1 MESRFARLRQRD
13 NSVDMLRLKVSRRR
27 SQTQKENRDRALNT
41 RRQLDKLPEQDCS
54 SLETSVMANQSTVKD
69 KAPNVKQL
77 KNSAGEERMKM
88 LARYKEA
95 KELQKEK
102 EKRERERKGVF
113 KVGLYHQQ
121 ASQLFCPL
129 PPVSAATSRTK
140 KNTGPTAATK
150 KVEPAGRLTR
160 SRTAALKPPP
170 APPASRTRVAIV
182 EPVPRVPITRSS
194 TRPQAEKEPTAGAR
208 ALRNRSNIQLSA
220 VPPASRGRNTL
231 KSRDVP
237 EAVCPPSLRASA
249 EEEMEQDSGT
259 SAPVPNPA
267 PTKAQTPPL
276 SSFAPQD
283 FVFQPPVGLSS
294 FAPQDFVFQPPVGLS
309 SFQPMPLTPR
319 SAEAFLAPSC
329 TFSYPPVPLFSLD
342 NLDPEAELSAPAAPK
357 SPLRPPPRPS
367 PSLAPLAPASPQE
380 PQHNV
385 AYFRSA
391 MVSETDRLFGQ
402 CQQWEQ
408 RVDDNSIPEEMR
420 DGMRTVIG
428 QARLL
433 MKERFGQFRGLVDDC
448 ELSRGEKITTCTD
461 LQGFWDMVYYQVE
474 DVNRKFGAL
483 SEAESRGWLEEHK
496 PPPRQK
502 KMVKKPPP
510 SAPSKP
516 NAGPGANVAAKS
528 RLAAIK
534 AAMKARQQAAEAE
547 KADQAEAIGSA
558 EDQPALEPP
567 HRQDQA
573 PETLVFN
580 GGFFQVE
587 SPAKLT
593 GPVRRSS
600 RLIGAV
606 LPQPSPCQGSSLSTP
621 GRTRSSCTASPL
633 ALPPRCTPA
642 RTPACLKLTLSHTT
656 RPQSH
661 TPRPQSHTPRPQACT
676 PQSSVHDPARGSL
689 CFSPLI
695 EAPPY
700 KQDEVVPDQPE
711 CGQMQDHIACNQSE
725 VNTEASEH
733 IGQPQL
739 AVDVPPQILSQSM
752 QAVEPQELDGLAVSE
767 EVSPVPSTPARQG
780 RAASPEACDSS
791 VPLITSLYPSLPLS
805 PPNLPLSPPS
815 HRADSPPSSPTNSPA
830 LSFSLSP
837 CSLHTPARV
846 ESSLLPLSSP
856 SPMSSSPPAI
866 QISSPALL
874 SSPGA
879 CGSPLH
885 NDSISEGVPQL
896 DFERYLQ
903 PAPRPSLSPQ
913 AAPGSEMSSPTVDV
927 EMDSPG
933 AQPGDHSQDG
943 LTPIAFPRI
952 AQTFTPRTP
961 QAAEHLLFFSPA
973 PRERLRQSVCPSDLM
988 VFTPPSDR

>member
-41 RRQLDKLPEQDCS
+41 RRQLDKLPEHDCS
-54 SLETSVMANQSTVKD
+54 SLETSGMANQSTVKD
-69 KAPNVKQL
+69 KAPNIKQL

-102 EKRERERKGVF
+102 EKREKERKGVF

-121 ASQLFCPL
+121 ASQPFCPL
-129 PPVSAATSRTK
+129 PPVSGATSRTK
-140 KNTGPTAATK
+140 KNTGPTAAAK

-182 EPVPRVPITRSS
+182 EPVPRAPVTRSS
-194 TRPQAEKEPTAGAR
+194 IRPQAEKAPVVKDQPAAGAR

-220 VPPASRGRNTL
+220 VPPAGRGRNTL

-249 EEEMEQDSGT
+249 EGTVCPPSLRASAEEEMEQDSGT
-259 SAPVPNPA
+259 SAPAPNLV
-267 PTKAQTPPL
+267 PTKAPTPP
-276 SSFAPQD
+276 
-283 FVFQPPVGLSS
+283 LSS

-357 SPLRPPPRPS
+357 SPLRLLPRPS
-367 PSLAPLAPASPQE
+367 PPLAPPAPASPQE

-402 CQQWEQ
+402 CEQWEP
-408 RVDDNSIPEEMR
+408 RVDDTSIPEEMR

-483 SEAESRGWLEEHK
+483 SEAESRGWQEEHK

-547 KADQAEAIGSA
+547 KADQAEPTASA
-558 EDQPALEPP
+558 EEHPALEPP
-567 HRQDQA
+567 DRQDQA

-600 RLIGAV
+600 RLVGAV

-621 GRTRSSCTASPL
+621 SRTRSSCTASPL
-633 ALPPRCTPA
+633 ALPLRCTPA
-642 RTPACLKLTLSHTT
+642 RTPACLKLTLA
-656 RPQSH
+656 H
-661 TPRPQSHTPRPQACT
+661 TPRPQAHTPRPQACT

-689 CFSPLI
+689 CFSPVI
-695 EAPPY
+695 EAPPN
-700 KQDEVVPDQPE
+700 KQDEV
-711 CGQMQDHIACNQSE
+711 DHIACNQSE
-725 VNTEASEH
+725 VNTEGSEH
-733 IGQPQL
+733 ISQPQL
-739 AVDVPPQILSQSM
+739 AVDVPPQILSQSVL
-752 QAVEPQELDGLAVSE
+752 AVEPQESDGLAVSE
-767 EVSPVPSTPARQG
+767 EVGPVPSTPARQG

-815 HRADSPPSSPTNSPA
+815 RRADSPPSSPTNSPA

-837 CSLHTPARV
+837 CSARTPARV

-874 SSPGA
+874 SSPDV
-879 CGSPLH
+879 CDSPLH
-885 NDSISEGVPQL
+885 DDSISEGVPQL

-903 PAPRPSLSPQ
+903 PATRPSLSPQ
-913 AAPGSEMSSPTVDV
+913 AALGSEMSSPTMDV

-933 AQPGDHSQDG
+933 AQPGDHTQDEV
-943 LTPIAFPRI
+943 TPIAFPRI

-961 QAAEHLLFFSPA
+961 QAAEHLLFFSPD
-973 PRERLRQSVCPSDLM
+973 PRERIRQSVCPSDLM
-988 VFTPPSDR
+988 VFTPPGDR

>member
-41 RRQLDKLPEQDCS
+41 RRQLDKLPEHDCS
-54 SLETSVMANQSTVKD
+54 SLETSGMANQSTVKD
-69 KAPNVKQL
+69 KAPNIKQL

-102 EKRERERKGVF
+102 EKREKERKGVF

-121 ASQLFCPL
+121 ASQPFCPL
-129 PPVSAATSRTK
+129 PPVSGATSRTK
-140 KNTGPTAATK
+140 KNTGPTAAAK

-170 APPASRTRVAIV
+170 APPACRTRVAIV
-182 EPVPRVPITRSS
+182 EPVPRAPVTRSS
-194 TRPQAEKEPTAGAR
+194 IRPQAEK
-208 ALRNRSNIQLSA
+208 
-220 VPPASRGRNTL
+220 
-231 KSRDVP
+231 
-237 EAVCPPSLRASA
+237 
-249 EEEMEQDSGT
+249 
-259 SAPVPNPA
+259 APVVKDQPAAGDKNLSTA
-267 PTKAQTPPL
+267 PTPP
-276 SSFAPQD
+276 
-283 FVFQPPVGLSS
+283 LSS

-342 NLDPEAELSAPAAPK
+342 NLDPEADLSAPAAPK

-367 PSLAPLAPASPQE
+367 PSLAPPAPASPQE

-402 CQQWEQ
+402 CEQWEP
-408 RVDDNSIPEEMR
+408 RVDDTSIPEEMR

-483 SEAESRGWLEEHK
+483 SEAESRGWQEEHK

-502 KMVKKPPP
+502 KMVKPPP

-534 AAMKARQQAAEAE
+534 AAMKARQQAAEAA
-547 KADQAEAIGSA
+547 KADQAEPTASA
-558 EDQPALEPP
+558 EEHPALEPP

-633 ALPPRCTPA
+633 ALPLRCTPA
-642 RTPACLKLTLSHTT
+642 RTPACLKLTLAHI
-656 RPQSH
+656 
-661 TPRPQSHTPRPQACT
+661 PRPQACT

-689 CFSPLI
+689 CFSPVI
-695 EAPPY
+695 EAPSN

-711 CGQMQDHIACNQSE
+711 SGQMQDHIACNQSE

-733 IGQPQL
+733 IVRPQL
-739 AVDVPPQILSQSM
+739 AVDVPPQILSQPVL
-752 QAVEPQELDGLAVSE
+752 AVEPQESDGLAVSE
-767 EVSPVPSTPARQG
+767 EVGPVPSTPARPG

-815 HRADSPPSSPTNSPA
+815 RRADSPPYSPTNSPA

-837 CSLHTPARV
+837 CSARTPARV

-856 SPMSSSPPAI
+856 SPMSSPPPAI

-874 SSPGA
+874 GSPDV
-879 CGSPLH
+879 CDSPLH
-885 NDSISEGVPQL
+885 DDSISERGVPQL

-903 PAPRPSLSPQ
+903 PATRPSLSPQ
-913 AAPGSEMSSPTVDV
+913 AALGSEMSSPTMDV

-933 AQPGDHSQDG
+933 AQPGDHTQDEV
-943 LTPIAFPRI
+943 TPIAFPRI

-961 QAAEHLLFFSPA
+961 QAAEHLLFFSPD
-973 PRERLRQSVCPSDLM
+973 PRERIRQSVCPSDLM
-988 VFTPPSDR
+988 VFTPPGDR